1 MVQLVH
7 SGSPL
12 VRVGIE
18 YPCHIAAFIVLYVEY
33 GTFVSTGCIVPVPGA
48 EVHLLVKVVAANL
61 LVQKVFLEWYN
72 RYPMILK
79 WCT

>member
-33 GTFVSTGCIVPVPGA
+33 CTFVSTGCIVPVPGA
-48 EVHLLVKVVAANL
+48 EVHLLVKVVAGTKGIFKM
-61 LVQKVFLEWYN
+61 VQKVSNDNKMVQLAF
-72 RYPMILK
+72 
-79 WCT
+79 